1 MNVDKYLILIKKED
15 KTADIIK
22 YEYQGG
28 IVNISYKMADKEY
41 SYSVNDFEF
50 YTNSADIDVE
60 EYDFLINGG
69 YLFNLVK
76 AINFSE
82 YYKFFF
88 KDGTTK
94 IVQSYQVKLLPR
106 SANIKLST
114 DKFEY
119 FKDISE
125 IVSIKTED
133 GRAILTNEYNKINV
147 IERDTALFKYLNPIE
162 YEKNWLN
169 DRNLNKKNLYN
180 GNLNKKNS
188 NKENFNKENYKIKNE
203 SEAIIYPFGA
213 NKSQFNAVRRAM
225 ENQISIIE
233 GPPGTGKTQTILNII
248 ANIVKNGKTVAVV
261 SNNNSA
267 TDNVYEKL
275 QKYGLDYLCACLG
288 KNSNKVDFIE
298 RQTGKYPKFEVKLE
312 DRKKLEL
319 EIENLNTDILRIFSL
334 RNEIATLQDEL
345 NQIRTEHNYFNNQEG
360 KEIENMPKIRSLN
373 RVSSE
378 IIMRM
383 KVECDD
389 LEANNETIDLLFKLK
404 SALVYGIGNLR
415 FYRRK
420 RVGELAKI
428 YNKLFFVVREV
439 EINKR
444 IKDCKKELN
453 YLDYKNKLNRLTDY
467 SMSVL
472 KDFLRTKYK
481 EREARKVFKLEEL
494 ATMSLQFNQ
503 EYPIVLSTTHSIKNC
518 FGAEYKF
525 DYIIMDEASQVDLI
539 TGVLALSSAR
549 NAVIVGDLK
558 QLPNV
563 ITTQNSN
570 EIEEMSKKYNIE
582 DSYNYLKNSFLSSVI
597 ATISQAPRTM
607 LQEHYRCHPKII
619 GFCNRKFYDNQL
631 IIMTEDKGEDD
642 VLKAIVTPEGNYERG
657 HYNQRQIDV
666 IEKEVLPELR
676 KKVDNENI
684 GIISPYRVQK
694 QNLQNEIDNIQ
705 VDTVH
710 KFQGREKDAVVITTV
725 DNEIGEFVDDPKL
738 LNVAI
743 TRAKKY
749 LRVVVSGNKENE
761 GTNIDDLI
769 KYIQYNNFEVETSKI
784 KSIYDLLYKQ
794 NQKQRLEYL
803 KGKQRISEYDSENIT
818 YNLIKENI
826 RNQHYDNLDVA
837 VHVPLAELL
846 EDLDKLEENERN
858 FASKTWTHIDFVIFN
873 KMDKRMVVAVEVD
886 GYFYHK
892 EGTKQEIR
900 DRLKDKILEKYNIP
914 LVRLNTMNSNEKE
927 LLEVALRNTFK

>member
-188 NKENFNKENYKIKNE
+188 NKEKFNKENYKIKNE

-233 GPPGTGKTQTILNII
+233 GPPG
-248 ANIVKNGKTVAVV
+248 
-261 SNNNSA
+261 
-267 TDNVYEKL
+267 
-275 QKYGLDYLCACLG
+275 
-288 KNSNKVDFIE
+288 
-298 RQTGKYPKFEVKLE
+298 TGKYPKFEVKLE

-900 DRLKDKILEKYNIP
+900 DRLKDKIQEKYNIP

>member
-162 YEKNWLN
+162 YENNWLN
-169 DRNLNKKNLYN
+169 DRNPNKKNLNN

-188 NKENFNKENYKIKNE
+188 NNENFNRENYKIKNE
-203 SEAIIYPFGA
+203 NEAIIYPFGA

-248 ANIVKNGKTVAVV
+248 ANIVKNGKTVAIV

-298 RQTGKYPKFEVKLE
+298 SQTGKYPKFEVKLE

-373 RVSSE
+373 
-378 IIMRM
+378 
-383 KVECDD
+383 K
-389 LEANNETIDLLFKLK
+389 
-404 SALVYGIGNLR
+404 
-415 FYRRK
+415 
-420 RVGELAKI
+420 
-428 YNKLFFVVREV
+428 
-439 EINKR
+439 
-444 IKDCKKELN
+444 
-453 YLDYKNKLNRLTDY
+453 
-467 SMSVL
+467 
-472 KDFLRTKYK
+472 
-481 EREARKVFKLEEL
+481 
-494 ATMSLQFNQ
+494 
-503 EYPIVLSTTHSIKNC
+503 
-518 FGAEYKF
+518 
-525 DYIIMDEASQVDLI
+525 
-539 TGVLALSSAR
+539 
-549 NAVIVGDLK
+549 
-558 QLPNV
+558 
-563 ITTQNSN
+563 
-570 EIEEMSKKYNIE
+570 
-582 DSYNYLKNSFLSSVI
+582 
-597 ATISQAPRTM
+597 
-607 LQEHYRCHPKII
+607 
-619 GFCNRKFYDNQL
+619 GF
-631 IIMTEDKGEDD
+631 I
-642 VLKAIVTPEGNYERG
+642 
-657 HYNQRQIDV
+657 
-666 IEKEVLPELR
+666 
-676 KKVDNENI
+676 
-684 GIISPYRVQK
+684 
-694 QNLQNEIDNIQ
+694 
-705 VDTVH
+705 
-710 KFQGREKDAVVITTV
+710 
-725 DNEIGEFVDDPKL
+725 
-738 LNVAI
+738 
-743 TRAKKY
+743 
-749 LRVVVSGNKENE
+749 
-761 GTNIDDLI
+761 
-769 KYIQYNNFEVETSKI
+769 
-784 KSIYDLLYKQ
+784 
-794 NQKQRLEYL
+794 
-803 KGKQRISEYDSENIT
+803 
-818 YNLIKENI
+818 
-826 RNQHYDNLDVA
+826 
-837 VHVPLAELL
+837 
-846 EDLDKLEENERN
+846 
-858 FASKTWTHIDFVIFN
+858 
-873 KMDKRMVVAVEVD
+873 
-886 GYFYHK
+886 
-892 EGTKQEIR
+892 
-900 DRLKDKILEKYNIP
+900 
-914 LVRLNTMNSNEKE
+914 
-927 LLEVALRNTFK
+927 

>member
-169 DRNLNKKNLYN
+169 DRNPNKKNLNN

-188 NKENFNKENYKIKNE
+188 NNENFNRENYKIKNE
-203 SEAIIYPFGA
+203 NEAIIYPFGA

-233 GPPGTGKTQTILNII
+233 GPPG
-248 ANIVKNGKTVAVV
+248 
-261 SNNNSA
+261 
-267 TDNVYEKL
+267 
-275 QKYGLDYLCACLG
+275 
-288 KNSNKVDFIE
+288 
-298 RQTGKYPKFEVKLE
+298 TGKYPKFEVKLE

-420 RVGELAKI
+420 KVGELVKI

>member
-188 NKENFNKENYKIKNE
+188 NKEKFNKENYKIKNE

-233 GPPGTGKTQTILNII
+233 GPPG
-248 ANIVKNGKTVAVV
+248 
-261 SNNNSA
+261 
-267 TDNVYEKL
+267 
-275 QKYGLDYLCACLG
+275 
-288 KNSNKVDFIE
+288 
-298 RQTGKYPKFEVKLE
+298 TGKYPKFEVKLE

-582 DSYNYLKNSFLSSVI
+582 DSYNYLKNSFLSS
-597 ATISQAPRTM
+597 AT
-607 LQEHYRCHPKII
+607 
-619 GFCNRKFYDNQL
+619 
-631 IIMTEDKGEDD
+631 
-642 VLKAIVTPEGNYERG
+642 
-657 HYNQRQIDV
+657 
-666 IEKEVLPELR
+666 
-676 KKVDNENI
+676 
-684 GIISPYRVQK
+684 
-694 QNLQNEIDNIQ
+694 
-705 VDTVH
+705 
-710 KFQGREKDAVVITTV
+710 
-725 DNEIGEFVDDPKL
+725 
-738 LNVAI
+738 
-743 TRAKKY
+743 
-749 LRVVVSGNKENE
+749 
-761 GTNIDDLI
+761 
-769 KYIQYNNFEVETSKI
+769 YI
-784 KSIYDLLYKQ
+784 
-794 NQKQRLEYL
+794 
-803 KGKQRISEYDSENIT
+803 
-818 YNLIKENI
+818 
-826 RNQHYDNLDVA
+826 
-837 VHVPLAELL
+837 
-846 EDLDKLEENERN
+846 
-858 FASKTWTHIDFVIFN
+858 
-873 KMDKRMVVAVEVD
+873 
-886 GYFYHK
+886 
-892 EGTKQEIR
+892 
-900 DRLKDKILEKYNIP
+900 
-914 LVRLNTMNSNEKE
+914 
-927 LLEVALRNTFK
+927 

>member
-169 DRNLNKKNLYN
+169 DRNPNKKNLNN

-188 NKENFNKENYKIKNE
+188 NNENFNRENYKIKNE
-203 SEAIIYPFGA
+203 NEAIIYPFGA

-233 GPPGTGKTQTILNII
+233 GPPG
-248 ANIVKNGKTVAVV
+248 
-261 SNNNSA
+261 
-267 TDNVYEKL
+267 
-275 QKYGLDYLCACLG
+275 
-288 KNSNKVDFIE
+288 
-298 RQTGKYPKFEVKLE
+298 TGKYPKFEVKLE

-428 YNKLFFVVREV
+428 YNKLFFVIREV

-597 ATISQAPRTM
+597 ATISQVPRTM

-818 YNLIKENI
+818 YNLIKEII

>member
-169 DRNLNKKNLYN
+169 DRNPNKKNLNN

-188 NKENFNKENYKIKNE
+188 NNENFNRENYKIKNE
-203 SEAIIYPFGA
+203 NEAIIYPFGA

-233 GPPGTGKTQTILNII
+233 GPPG
-248 ANIVKNGKTVAVV
+248 
-261 SNNNSA
+261 
-267 TDNVYEKL
+267 
-275 QKYGLDYLCACLG
+275 
-288 KNSNKVDFIE
+288 
-298 RQTGKYPKFEVKLE
+298 TGKYPKFEVKLE

-428 YNKLFFVVREV
+428 YNKLFFVIREV

-619 GFCNRKFYDNQL
+619 GFCNRKFYENQL

-676 KKVDNENI
+676 KKVEYEDI

>member
-169 DRNLNKKNLYN
+169 DRNPNKKNLNN

-188 NKENFNKENYKIKNE
+188 NNENFNRENYKIKNE
-203 SEAIIYPFGA
+203 NEAIIYPFGA

-233 GPPGTGKTQTILNII
+233 GPPG
-248 ANIVKNGKTVAVV
+248 
-261 SNNNSA
+261 
-267 TDNVYEKL
+267 
-275 QKYGLDYLCACLG
+275 
-288 KNSNKVDFIE
+288 
-298 RQTGKYPKFEVKLE
+298 TGKYPKFEVKLE

-428 YNKLFFVVREV
+428 YNKLFFVIREV

-597 ATISQAPRTM
+597 ATISQVPRTM

-676 KKVDNENI
+676 KKVEDEDI

-710 KFQGREKDAVVITTV
+710 KFQGREKDAVIITTV

-914 LVRLNTMNSNEKE
+914 LVRLNTMKSNEKE